1 MVLTEAQKRAS
12 KKYYNKIKNEN
23 TEVYQNI
30 IKKVKDYQK
39 LRLEKLKQDPEKLQ
53 ELNKKKANSA
63 KEKYYNDRQNILDK
77 RKQLR
82 DIKKDKE
89 LEKFVNR
96 ENFELS
102 FD

>member
-39 LRLEKLKQDPEKLQ
+39 IRLEKLKQDPDKLK
-53 ELNKKKANSA
+53 EVNKKKANAA
-63 KEKYYNDRQNILDK
+63 KDKYYNDKQIILDR
-77 RKQLR
+77 RKKIR
-82 DIKKDKE
+82 DIRKDEE

-96 ENFELS
+96 ESFELS
-102 FD
+102 FE

>member
-30 IKKVKDYQK
+30 IKKVKNYQK
-39 LRLEKLKQDPEKLQ
+39 IRLEKLKEDPEKLK
-53 ELNKKKANSA
+53 EINKKKANAA
-63 KEKYYNDRQNILDK
+63 KDKYYNDKQIILDR
-77 RKQLR
+77 RKKIR
-82 DIKKDKE
+82 DIKKDEE

-96 ENFELS
+96 ESFELS
-102 FD
+102 FE

>member
-39 LRLEKLKQDPEKLQ
+39 IRLQKLKEDPEKLK
-53 ELNKKKANSA
+53 EVNKKKANAA
-63 KEKYYNDRQNILDK
+63 KDKYYNDKQIILER
-77 RKQLR
+77 RKKIR
-82 DIKKDKE
+82 DIKKDEE

-96 ENFELS
+96 ESFELS
-102 FD
+102 FE

>member
-39 LRLEKLKQDPEKLQ
+39 LRLEKLKQDPEKLK
-53 ELNKKKANSA
+53 EINKKKATAA

-77 RKQLR
+77 RKHLR

>member
-39 LRLEKLKQDPEKLQ
+39 VRLEKLKQDPEKLK
-53 ELNKKKANSA
+53 EVNKKKANAA
-63 KEKYYNDRQNILDK
+63 KDKYYNDKQIILDR
-77 RKQLR
+77 RKKIR
-82 DIKKDKE
+82 DIRKDEE

-96 ENFELS
+96 ESFELS
-102 FD
+102 FE

>member
-39 LRLEKLKQDPEKLQ
+39 IRLEKLKEDPEKLKQ
-53 ELNKKKANSA
+53 VNKKKANAA
-63 KEKYYNDRQNILDK
+63 KDKYYNDKQIILDR
-77 RKQLR
+77 RKKIR
-82 DIKKDKE
+82 DIRKDEE

-96 ENFELS
+96 ESFELS
-102 FD
+102 FE

>member
-39 LRLEKLKQDPEKLQ
+39 VRLEKLKQDPDKLK
-53 ELNKKKANSA
+53 EVNKKKANAA
-63 KEKYYNDRQNILDK
+63 KDKYYNDKQIILDR
-77 RKQLR
+77 RKKIR
-82 DIKKDKE
+82 DIRKDEE

-96 ENFELS
+96 ESFELS
-102 FD
+102 FE

>member
-30 IKKVKDYQK
+30 IKKVKNYQK
-39 LRLEKLKQDPEKLQ
+39 IRLEKLKEDPEKLKQ
-53 ELNKKKANSA
+53 VNKKKANAA
-63 KEKYYNDRQNILDK
+63 KDKYYNDKQIILDR
-77 RKQLR
+77 RKKIR
-82 DIKKDKE
+82 DIRKDEE

-96 ENFELS
+96 ESFELS
-102 FD
+102 FE

>member
-39 LRLEKLKQDPEKLQ
+39 LRLEKLKQDPEKLK
-53 ELNKKKANSA
+53 EINKKKANSA